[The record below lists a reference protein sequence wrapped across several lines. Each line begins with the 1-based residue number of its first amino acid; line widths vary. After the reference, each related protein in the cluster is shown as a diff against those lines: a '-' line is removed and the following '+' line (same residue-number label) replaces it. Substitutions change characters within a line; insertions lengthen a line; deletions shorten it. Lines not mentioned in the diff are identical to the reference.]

1 MELPNV
7 MLPHRLATIRSLN
20 IDLLPISLFSVEIG
34 VRWKHSCTVF
44 SMMEQLQ
51 SLHVKITHKGDESGS
66 KDTTDTCM
74 ISILQPLLE
83 VKAQDFEVTMKRW
96 PKLSEAVTQIIGETP
111 PFRLT
116 ERDIKPEVTV

>member
-20 IDLLPISLFSVEIG
+20 IDLLPISLFSVDIR

-96 PKLSEAVTQIIGETP
+96 PKLSEAVTQIIGETLHFVSP
-111 PFRLT
+111 KEILNP
-116 ERDIKPEVTV
+116 K